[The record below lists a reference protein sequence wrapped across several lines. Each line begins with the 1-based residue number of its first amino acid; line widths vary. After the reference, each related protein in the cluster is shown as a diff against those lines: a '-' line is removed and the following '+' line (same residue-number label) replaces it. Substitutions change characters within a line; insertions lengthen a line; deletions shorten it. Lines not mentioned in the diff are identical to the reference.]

1 MERDIILEVRDL
13 SKSFGG
19 IKAIDSLY
27 LSLKRGE
34 LLGII
39 GPNGSGKSTLV
50 NIISGFLKPD
60 KGKVLYKGLDIT
72 GMSPYKIANMGLV
85 RSFQFIRP
93 FYKIPVYK
101 NVVISLCSERVKR
114 LKGGKFGRRDE
125 VAIDLLEELGFERDS
140 RLLYKQTSEL
150 PHGYLRRV
158 ELARCIALNP
168 ELLILDEILSGMS
181 KPEVASIIPII
192 KKLNEQGLSIIM
204 VEHRIKEL
212 FQLAHRVVV
221 LNFGRKIADS
231 TPDKVVQDK
240 MVKSAYLGKAEIK
253 INFWR

>member
-1 MERDIILEVRDL
+1 MERDIILEVEDL

-19 IKAIDSLY
+19 IKAVDSSS
-27 LSLKRGE
+27 LSVKKGE
-34 LLGII
+34 LVGII

-50 NIISGFLKPD
+50 NLITGFLKPD
-60 KGKVLYKGLDIT
+60 KGKVLYKGVNIT
-72 GMSPYKIANMGLV
+72 GLSPYKIANMGLV
-85 RSFQFIRP
+85 RSFQFIKP

-101 NVVISLCSERVKR
+101 NVVIPLCSDRVKR
-114 LKGGKFGRRDE
+114 LKGGKFGRREE

-140 RLLYKQTSEL
+140 RLLYKETSEL

-181 KPEVASIIPII
+181 KPEVSSTLPII

-212 FQLAHRVVV
+212 FQIANRIVV
-221 LNFGRKIADS
+221 LNFGRKIADDS
-231 TPDKVVQDK
+231 ADKVIQDQR
-240 MVKSAYLGKAEIK
+240 VRSAYLGRAEI
-253 INFWR
+253 NHGR

>member
-1 MERDIILEVRDL
+1 MERDLILEVRDL

-19 IKAIDSLY
+19 IKAVDSL
-27 LSLKRGE
+27 SLHLRKGE

-39 GPNGSGKSTLV
+39 GPNGSGKSTLINV
-50 NIISGFLKPD
+50 ITGFLKPD
-60 KGKVLYKGLDIT
+60 KGKVLYKGTDIT
-72 GMSPYKIANMGLV
+72 GLSPYKIANIGLV

-101 NVVISLCSERVKR
+101 NVVISLCSARVKK
-114 LKGGKFGRRDE
+114 LKGGVFGRRDE

-140 RLLYKQTSEL
+140 RILYKETSEL

-181 KPEVASIIPII
+181 KPEVASIIPVI
-192 KKLNEQGLSIIM
+192 KKLNDQGLTIVM

-212 FQLAHRVVV
+212 FQIAHRVIV
-221 LNFGRKIADS
+221 LNFGRKIADA
-231 TPDKVVQDK
+231 TPEEVMQDQT
-240 MVKSAYLGKAEIK
+240 VRSAYIGKAEI
-253 INFWR
+253 NFGR

>member
-1 MERDIILEVRDL
+1 MERDIILEVEDL

-19 IKAIDSLY
+19 IKAVDSLS
-27 LSLKRGE
+27 LSVKKGE
-34 LLGII
+34 LVGII

-50 NIISGFLKPD
+50 NLITGFLKPD
-60 KGKVLYKGLDIT
+60 KGKVLYKGVNIT
-72 GMSPYKIANMGLV
+72 GLSPYKIANMGLV
-85 RSFQFIRP
+85 RSFQFIKP

-101 NVVISLCSERVKR
+101 NVVIPLCSDRVKR
-114 LKGGKFGRRDE
+114 LKGGKFGRREE

-140 RLLYKQTSEL
+140 RLLYKETSEL

-181 KPEVASIIPII
+181 KPEVSSTLPII

-212 FQLAHRVVV
+212 FQIADRIVV
-221 LNFGRKIADS
+221 LNFGRKIADDS
-231 TPDKVVQDK
+231 ADKVIQDQR
-240 MVKSAYLGKAEIK
+240 VRSAYLGRAEI
-253 INFWR
+253 NHGR

>member
-19 IKAIDSLY
+19 IKAVDSL
-27 LSLKRGE
+27 SLNLKKGE

-39 GPNGSGKSTLV
+39 GPNGSGKSTLI
-50 NIISGFLKPD
+50 NIITGFLKPD
-60 KGKVLYKGLDIT
+60 KGKVLYKGTDIT
-72 GMSPYKIANMGLV
+72 GLSPYKIANIGLV

-101 NVVISLCSERVKR
+101 NVVISLCSDRVKR
-114 LKGGKFGRRDE
+114 LKGGSFGRRDE

-140 RLLYKQTSEL
+140 RILYKETSEI

-168 ELLILDEILSGMS
+168 DLLILDEILSGMS
-181 KPEVASIIPII
+181 KPEVASIIPVI
-192 KKLNEQGLSIIM
+192 KRLNDQGLTIIM

-212 FQLAHRVVV
+212 FQIAHRVIV

-231 TPDKVVQDK
+231 TPEEVMQDQT
-240 MVKSAYLGKAEIK
+240 VRSAYIGKAK
-253 INFWR
+253 INFRR

>member
-1 MERDIILEVRDL
+1 MERDIILEVEDL

-19 IKAIDSLY
+19 IKAVDSLS
-27 LSLKRGE
+27 LSVKKGE
-34 LLGII
+34 QVGII

-50 NIISGFLKPD
+50 NLITGFLKPD
-60 KGKVLYKGLDIT
+60 KGKVLYKGVNIT
-72 GMSPYKIANMGLV
+72 GLSPYKIANMGLV
-85 RSFQFIRP
+85 RSFQFIKP

-101 NVVISLCSERVKR
+101 NVVIPLCSDRVKR
-114 LKGGKFGRRDE
+114 LKGGKFGRREE

-140 RLLYKQTSEL
+140 RLLYKETSEL

-181 KPEVASIIPII
+181 KPEVSSTLPII

-212 FQLAHRVVV
+212 FQIANRIVV
-221 LNFGRKIADS
+221 LNFGRKIADDS
-231 TPDKVVQDK
+231 ADKVIQDQR
-240 MVKSAYLGKAEIK
+240 VRSAYLGRAEI
-253 INFWR
+253 NHGR

>member
-1 MERDIILEVRDL
+1 MERDIILEVEDL

-19 IKAIDSLY
+19 IKAVDSLS
-27 LSLKRGE
+27 LSVKKGE
-34 LLGII
+34 LVGII

-50 NIISGFLKPD
+50 NLITGFLKPD
-60 KGKVLYKGLDIT
+60 KGKVLYKGVNIT
-72 GMSPYKIANMGLV
+72 GLSPYKIANMGLV
-85 RSFQFIRP
+85 RSFQFIKP

-101 NVVISLCSERVKR
+101 NVVIPLCSDRVKR
-114 LKGGKFGRRDE
+114 LKGGKFGRREE

-140 RLLYKQTSEL
+140 RLLYKETSEL

-181 KPEVASIIPII
+181 KPEVSSTLPII

-212 FQLAHRVVV
+212 FQIANRIVV
-221 LNFGRKIADS
+221 LNFGRKIADDS
-231 TPDKVVQDK
+231 ADKVIQDQR
-240 MVKSAYLGKAEIK
+240 VRSAYLGRAEI
-253 INFWR
+253 NHGR

>member
-1 MERDIILEVRDL
+1 MERDLILEVRDL

-19 IKAIDSLY
+19 IKAVDSL
-27 LSLKRGE
+27 SLHLRKGE

-39 GPNGSGKSTLV
+39 GPNGSGKSTLINV
-50 NIISGFLKPD
+50 ITGFLKPD
-60 KGKVLYKGLDIT
+60 KGKVLYKGTDIT
-72 GMSPYKIANMGLV
+72 GLSPYKIANIGLV

-101 NVVISLCSERVKR
+101 NVVISLCSDRVKK
-114 LKGGKFGRRDE
+114 LKGGVFGRRDE

-140 RLLYKQTSEL
+140 RILYKETSEL

-181 KPEVASIIPII
+181 KPEVASIIPVI
-192 KKLNEQGLSIIM
+192 KKLNDQGLTIVM

-212 FQLAHRVVV
+212 FQIAHRVIV
-221 LNFGRKIADS
+221 LNFGRKIA
-231 TPDKVVQDK
+231 
-240 MVKSAYLGKAEIK
+240 
-253 INFWR
+253 

>member
-1 MERDIILEVRDL
+1 MERDIILEVEDL

-19 IKAIDSLY
+19 IKAVDSLS
-27 LSLKRGE
+27 LSVKKGE
-34 LLGII
+34 LVGII

-50 NIISGFLKPD
+50 NLITGFLKPD
-60 KGKVLYKGLDIT
+60 KGKVLYKGVNIT
-72 GMSPYKIANMGLV
+72 GLSPYKIANMGLV
-85 RSFQFIRP
+85 RSFQFIKP

-101 NVVISLCSERVKR
+101 NVVIPLCSDRVKR
-114 LKGGKFGRRDE
+114 LKGGKFGRREE

-140 RLLYKQTSEL
+140 RLLYKETSEL

-181 KPEVASIIPII
+181 KPEVSSTLPII

-212 FQLAHRVVV
+212 FQIANRIVV
-221 LNFGRKIADS
+221 LNFGRKIADDS
-231 TPDKVVQDK
+231 ADKVIQDQR
-240 MVKSAYLGKAEIK
+240 VRSAYLGRAEI
-253 INFWR
+253 NLGR

>member
-1 MERDIILEVRDL
+1 MERDIILEVEDL

-19 IKAIDSLY
+19 IKAVDSSS
-27 LSLKRGE
+27 LSVKKGE
-34 LLGII
+34 LVGII

-50 NIISGFLKPD
+50 NLITGFLKPD
-60 KGKVLYKGLDIT
+60 KGKVLYKGVNIT
-72 GMSPYKIANMGLV
+72 GLSPYKIANMGLV
-85 RSFQFIRP
+85 RSFQFIKP

-101 NVVISLCSERVKR
+101 NVVIPLCSDRVKR
-114 LKGGKFGRRDE
+114 LKGGKFGRREE

-140 RLLYKQTSEL
+140 RLLYKETSEL

-181 KPEVASIIPII
+181 KPEVSSTLPII

-212 FQLAHRVVV
+212 FQIADRIVV
-221 LNFGRKIADS
+221 LNFGRKIADDS
-231 TPDKVVQDK
+231 ADKVIRDQRVR
-240 MVKSAYLGKAEIK
+240 SAYLGRAEI
-253 INFWR
+253 NLGR